1 MSGHSKWST
10 IKHKKARSDE
20 KKGKEFTKIAKDITI
35 AVRTGNS
42 GDPESN
48 AKLKLAIQKGKAI
61 NMPNENIT
69 RAIKK
74 GTGDMEGDA
83 YEEIIYEG
91 YAPGGV
97 AVLLEIAT
105 DNRNR
110 TASEIR
116 HLFAKNNGN
125 LGETGCVGWMF
136 KRVGLIVV
144 NKEKISLDEDDF
156 MLAALEAGADDV
168 KSEEDVYEIITAPEL
183 LMEVKEALEAE
194 KLEVEMADLIMMS
207 DTTTDINDEAMAV
220 KVLKLIDL
228 LEDHDD
234 VQNVYSNANIPD
246 ELLDRL
252 EQ

>member
-61 NMPNENIT
+61 NMPNENIA

-74 GTGDMEGDA
+74 GTGDIEGDV

-91 YAPGGV
+91 YAPGGI

-136 KRVGLIVV
+136 KRVGVIVV
-144 NKEKISLDEDDF
+144 NKEKISLDEDEF
-156 MLAALEAGADDV
+156 MLQALEAGADDV

-194 KLEVEMADLIMMS
+194 KIEVEMVDLIMMP
-207 DTTTDINDEAMAV
+207 DTEIDVNDEATAI
-220 KVLKLIDL
+220 KVLKLIEL

-234 VQNVYSNANIPD
+234 VQSVYANANIPD

-252 EQ
+252 DQ

>member
-1 MSGHSKWST
+1 MSGHSKWAN

-20 KKGKEFTKIAKDITI
+20 KRGKEFTKIAKDITI
-35 AVRTGNS
+35 AVRTGSS
-42 GDPESN
+42 GDPETN
-48 AKLKLAIQKGKAI
+48 AKLKLAIQKAKAI
-61 NMPNENIT
+61 NMPNENIS

-74 GTGDMEGDA
+74 GIGDSEGDV

-116 HLFAKNNGN
+116 HLFSKNNGN
-125 LGETGCVGWMF
+125 LGETGCVAWMF
-136 KRVGLIVV
+136 KRVGLIAV
-144 NKEKISLDEDDF
+144 NKEKITQDEDDF
-156 MLAALEAGADDV
+156 MLQALEAGADDV
-168 KSEEDVYEIITAPEL
+168 KSETDVYEIITVPEVL
-183 LMEVKEALEAE
+183 LEVKEALEAIKIE
-194 KLEVEMADLIMMS
+194 TEMADIIMMS
-207 DTTTDINDEAMAV
+207 DTSVDIDDETTAAKI
-220 KVLKLIDL
+220 LKLIDL

-246 ELLDRL
+246 EIIDKLN
-252 EQ
+252 